1 MGLQEGLQI
10 AQWLLNLNR
19 QGQIDRE
26 NKAYQDRIIQQQDEQ
41 RRQEM
46 ATNDAISAMLAG
58 SGEANDMFTQLP
70 SLQNQAKILGT
81 LQATGGMFGG
91 PFSMMGDASRAAYN
105 ATSEGVSSFA
115 QNPVLSLARLG
126 LEKGGNPLDVAKYA
140 QVISGMDSP
149 INMYQAEQAARAK
162 DEAERKKFVWQEGV
176 KSTNRREET
185 ALSKGFDERIAA
197 MKLRGE
203 GAGGGN
209 NSKSLFQ
216 AGTPDALKRTI
227 DLKTDVR
234 EANKNIFA
242 LSTAENEVGKKEM
255 LREGIV
261 EGEDAFGALFVHE
274 GVLDQKKLTVENFNA
289 GFGKLYDVNGKG
301 KVQTKERIL
310 RDSLDA
316 AIKTGAVD
324 NARKYL
330 GVYVA
335 DLKNV
340 FLRSGASLQ
349 ASPETAGERTAS
361 IWAQMADKAAASSWN
376 EWAVYIEKKAKE
388 QARINQTQAAIQAKE
403 AEKRKSFAEKQ
414 WSVMSHSS

>member
-1 MGLQEGLQI
+1 
-10 AQWLLNLNR
+10 
-19 QGQIDRE
+19 
-26 NKAYQDRIIQQQDEQ
+26 
-41 RRQEM
+41 
-46 ATNDAISAMLAG
+46 
-58 SGEANDMFTQLP
+58 
-70 SLQNQAKILGT
+70 
-81 LQATGGMFGG
+81 
-91 PFSMMGDASRAAYN
+91 
-105 ATSEGVSSFA
+105 
-115 QNPVLSLARLG
+115 
-126 LEKGGNPLDVAKYA
+126 
-140 QVISGMDSP
+140 
-149 INMYQAEQAARAK
+149 
-162 DEAERKKFVWQEGV
+162 
-176 KSTNRREET
+176 
-185 ALSKGFDERIAA
+185 

-227 DLKTDVR
+227 DLKKDVR

-274 GVLDQKKLTVENFNA
+274 GVLDPKKLTVENFNA